1 MRHAGF
7 AMRAALVALVAGLAG
22 CGEQN
27 TYVAPPPPK
36 VDVALPLKQ
45 AVTRYLEATGNTV
58 AVNTANLVAR
68 VQGFVQ
74 GINYRDGDVV
84 KKGTTLFVIEPEPYR
99 LKLQQSQAAE
109 EGAQAALRQA
119 EADFQRQSDLASRQ
133 VASRAALDNATAA
146 RESAQANLL
155 QAKVNTKLAAINVD
169 YTQVTAPFDGVVS
182 ARQVSIG
189 ELVGAGSPTVLATIV
204 QSDPIYVS
212 FSISEREVQHIRAEM
227 QRRGVTLDKLGPIPV
242 EVGLQSESG
251 YPHRGTLDY
260 IAPTVSQ
267 ATGTLTLRAVLANPS
282 GALLPGYFVRVRIP
296 GPQAQEA
303 LLVPDIALGSDQSGR
318 YVLVVNGEN
327 VVEQRKVEIGPAS
340 GDLRVID
347 KGLKPDDRVVV
358 GGALRAVVGQKVD
371 PQLRQLTPSGS
382 N

>member
-7 AMRAALVALVAGLAG
+7 AVRAALVALVAGLAG

-74 GINYRDGDVV
+74 EINYRDGDVV

-212 FSISEREVQHIRAEM
+212 FSISERDVQHIRAEM
-227 QRRGVTLDKLGPIPV
+227 QRRGVTLDKLGPIAV

-303 LLVPDIALGSDQSGR
+303 LLVPDVALGSDQSGR
-318 YVLVVNGEN
+318 YVLVVNAEN

>member
-74 GINYRDGDVV
+74 EINYRDGDVV